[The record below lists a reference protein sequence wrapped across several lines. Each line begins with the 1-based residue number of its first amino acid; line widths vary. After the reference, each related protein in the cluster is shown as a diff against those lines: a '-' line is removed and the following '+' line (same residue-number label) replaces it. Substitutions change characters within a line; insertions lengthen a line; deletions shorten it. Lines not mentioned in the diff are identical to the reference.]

1 MDPREQIQGPGAGT
15 AEMSNVKHGNYA
27 SGADKAFA
35 RRKCRE
41 YQRRHK
47 EWRKAYNHA
56 YYRNLPTP
64 KVGDFK

>member
-1 MDPREQIQGPGAGT
+1 
-15 AEMSNVKHGNYA
+15 MSNVKHGNYA